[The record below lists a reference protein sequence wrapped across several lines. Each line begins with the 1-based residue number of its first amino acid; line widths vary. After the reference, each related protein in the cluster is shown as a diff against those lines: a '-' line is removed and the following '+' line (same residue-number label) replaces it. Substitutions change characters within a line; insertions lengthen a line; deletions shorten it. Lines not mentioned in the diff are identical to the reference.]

1 MTQEEFESIPFS
13 FAGHVS
19 MENEHC
25 LTKIADYKGH
35 IFRICTHTPMRDGE
49 PHGRTYTHF
58 MIDNGRVFRSK
69 EKFLEALKDL

>member
-1 MTQEEFESIPFS
+1 MTREEFESIPFS

-19 MENEHC
+19 MEHEHC

-35 IFRICTHTPMRDGE
+35 IFRICTHTPMRNGE
-49 PHGRTYTHF
+49 PHGRDYTHYK
-58 MIDNGRVFRSK
+58 IDLNVYKTK